1 MQPYPIHQYFYTAR
15 RDSELVRYFK
25 NEYRY
30 DWELNYVNF
39 MERVKSE
46 KYSKTFKILVK
57 KFKLIMKIMF
67 GNYSEEYLLK
77 VNEKQIFKDLYD
89 SERKQNHPSYA

>member
-1 MQPYPIHQYFYTAR
+1 
-15 RDSELVRYFK
+15 
-25 NEYRY
+25 
-30 DWELNYVNF
+30 

-46 KYSKTFKILVK
+46 KYSRTFKRLVK

-89 SERKQNHPSYA
+89 SEREKNHPSYA